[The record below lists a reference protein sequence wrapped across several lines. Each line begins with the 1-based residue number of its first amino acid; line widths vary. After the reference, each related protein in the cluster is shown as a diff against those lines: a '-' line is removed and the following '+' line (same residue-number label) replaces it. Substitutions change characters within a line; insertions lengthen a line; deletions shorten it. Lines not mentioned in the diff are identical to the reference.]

1 MQGDQAG
8 SEKQA
13 ILAAFWQRA
22 EQAGAQDRREEARAW
37 MEGIVELDDRN
48 VDAWLRLAS
57 LIPDA
62 RERMQC
68 YARVLE
74 LSPGNAEAREGLRQA
89 RRGR

>member
-1 MQGDQAG
+1 MREEQIG
-8 SEKQA
+8 SENLA
-13 ILAAFWQRA
+13 IVSAFWQKA
-22 EQAGAQDRREEARAW
+22 DQATAQDKREEARAW

-48 VDAWLRLAS
+48 IDAWLKLAS

-74 LSPGNAEAREGLRQA
+74 LSPGNAEAKAGLRQA
-89 RRGR
+89 RRGG